1 MTIFEIKRHEP
12 NFILLLQ
19 SIHIYSEIH
28 KIEFFT
34 SQKKITISQLTMKR
48 IPTIIIML
56 RYEQVL
62 KELIDV
68 VNKKNLRKLLLE
80 DGIFT
85 EDASGNLFDADGY
98 EVVCFVGN

>member
-1 MTIFEIKRHEP
+1 
-12 NFILLLQ
+12 
-19 SIHIYSEIH
+19 
-28 KIEFFT
+28 
-34 SQKKITISQLTMKR
+34 
-48 IPTIIIML
+48 ML
-56 RYEQVL
+56 RYKQVL

-98 EVVCFVGN
+98 KVVCFVGF

>member
-1 MTIFEIKRHEP
+1 MC
-12 NFILLLQ
+12 ILTFTVK
-19 SIHIYSEIH
+19 IH
-28 KIEFFT
+28 KIEFYFLLL
-34 SQKKITISQLTMKR
+34 QKKITISQLTMTR
-48 IPTIIIML
+48 IPAIIIML

-80 DGIFT
+80 EGIFT